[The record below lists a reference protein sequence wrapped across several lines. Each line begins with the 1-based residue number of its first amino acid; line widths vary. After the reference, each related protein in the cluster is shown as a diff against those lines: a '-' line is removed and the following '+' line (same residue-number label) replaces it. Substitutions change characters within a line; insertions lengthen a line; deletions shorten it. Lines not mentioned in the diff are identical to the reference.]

1 MVTYQSGE
9 NQSQFDYIQV
19 KQQNIKLV
27 HDVKVIPNEEFV
39 TQHKLP
45 VCDARIAK
53 VKIGV
58 KNLYQNSMYGISN
71 RLIFMISF
79 VNLLQMKYMTF
90 QVSR

>member
-58 KNLYQNSMYGISN
+58 KNLYQNGMYGI
-71 RLIFMISF
+71 MISF